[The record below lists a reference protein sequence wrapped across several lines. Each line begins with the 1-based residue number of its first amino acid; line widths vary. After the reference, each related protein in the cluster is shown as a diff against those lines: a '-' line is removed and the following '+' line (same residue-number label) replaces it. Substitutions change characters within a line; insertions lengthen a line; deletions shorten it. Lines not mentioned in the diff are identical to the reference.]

1 MISKS
6 FANSVNAAIFGGA
19 PLEIDTWYFGL
30 TTQDIID
37 GVIPDG
43 SELKTN
49 GYARYPLPNNSSS
62 FNTPAY
68 SSTTPISSV
77 TNAKNIVYKIFS
89 SPEILVTN
97 WFMSKEQTGNTVEI
111 WGKFK
116 TPISLNTGT
125 KVTIPAGNLI
135 LTINNG

>member
-1 MISKS
+1 MISKD
-6 FANSVNAAIFGGA
+6 FANAVNASVFGGVA
-19 PLEIDTWYFGL
+19 LNIDTWYFGF
-30 TTQDIID
+30 TTQDIVD

-43 SELKTN
+43 GEPKTN

-62 FNTPAY
+62 FNTPVY

-77 TNAKNIVYKIFS
+77 TNAKNIAYNIFS

-116 TPISLNTGT
+116 TPISLSTGT